1 MPVSLISPKY
11 SVSVYMILQRSEVS
25 SNLNRYD
32 GIRYGKDRTLFGEE
46 AKRRIMLGTHSLSH
60 GYYDQFYKKAE
71 KARQLIIQNFEAA
84 FKTVDLIFAPTTPST
99 AIKKGEFEKYP
110 FFGEMMDILNEP
122 AAAAGIP
129 AISIPMG
136 LDSNKLPIGLSFMG
150 GRLEE
155 EKVLSIAYQLEKE
168 TNFMNVRETLL
179 TKFPD

>member
-1 MPVSLISPKY
+1 
-11 SVSVYMILQRSEVS
+11 
-25 SNLNRYD
+25 
-32 GIRYGKDRTLFGEE
+32 
-46 AKRRIMLGTHSLSH
+46 MLGTHSLSH

-99 AIKKGEFEKYP
+99 AIKKGVREVS
-110 FFGEMMDILNEP
+110 ILRRDDGYSKRASRRRGNSSNQYSY
-122 AAAAGIP
+122 G
-129 AISIPMG
+129 S
-136 LDSNKLPIGLSFMG
+136 DSNKLPIGLSFMG